1 MWNDFKTI
9 FDSFL
14 SCHSFRSTEVSLAEK
29 QQKLFLGEDP
39 DNEPEDADE
48 SESPLPNLME
58 LVFFFEQAGIGLARE
73 EMFRYRLNW
82 VCS

>member
-1 MWNDFKTI
+1 M
-9 FDSFL
+9 
-14 SCHSFRSTEVSLAEK
+14 SLAEK

-39 DNEPEDADE
+39 DNEPEDAED

-73 EMFRYRLNW
+73 EMFRSVYQVWEEMIRSEPGQGRND
-82 VCS
+82 

>member
-1 MWNDFKTI
+1 M
-9 FDSFL
+9 
-14 SCHSFRSTEVSLAEK
+14 SLAEK

-39 DNEPEDADE
+39 DNEPEDAED

-73 EMFRYRLNW
+73 EMFRLVYQVWEEMIRSEQSLVSISGQARKN
-82 VCS
+82 